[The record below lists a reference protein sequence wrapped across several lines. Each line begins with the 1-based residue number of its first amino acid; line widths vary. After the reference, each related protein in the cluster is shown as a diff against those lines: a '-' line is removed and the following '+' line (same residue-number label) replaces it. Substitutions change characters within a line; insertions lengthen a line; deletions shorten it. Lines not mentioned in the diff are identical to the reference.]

1 MKIKAKKKRR
11 VKELR
16 AERDKL
22 WDKFLNLPKKS
33 SFSGLNIS
41 GKLERV
47 QQELD
52 RLEGDVKSKRYYPT
66 VRIAF

>member
-11 VKELR
+11 LKELR
-16 AERDKL
+16 AERDEL
-22 WDKFLNLPKKS
+22 WYKFLRLPRKD
-33 SFSGLNIS
+33 SFSGLNIL
-41 GKLERV
+41 GRLERV

-52 RLEGDVKSKRYYPT
+52 RLEGDVKSKRYYPI